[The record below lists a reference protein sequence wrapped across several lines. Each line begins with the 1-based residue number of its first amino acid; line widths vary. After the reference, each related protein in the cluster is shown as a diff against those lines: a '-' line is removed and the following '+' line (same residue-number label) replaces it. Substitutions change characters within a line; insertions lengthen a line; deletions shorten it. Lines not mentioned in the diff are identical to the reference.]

1 MLDFLLR
8 FFGREPKPSKSVAKE
23 RLRMVLIHDRTGVST
38 KLLEEL
44 RGEIIKVLSKYL
56 DIDTASLEMDLT
68 QENDSVALVANIPIL
83 GVKRKF
89 KEEAEAAIEA

>member
-38 KLLEEL
+38 KLLEE
-44 RGEIIKVLSKYL
+44 
-56 DIDTASLEMDLT
+56 
-68 QENDSVALVANIPIL
+68 
-83 GVKRKF
+83 
-89 KEEAEAAIEA
+89 